1 VLQSEEVAMEHYE
14 TEEQQVEAIKR
25 FWKENGTAII
35 VGAVLGLGGLWGW
48 RYYNDEQIASKEQAS
63 AAFEVQTASLLAKD
77 ASFGEAKQYIDQNSD
92 SGYALLMAFQLAQQ
106 AIDRKDLNE
115 AEKQLS
121 FAANNSD
128 SEAVNGLA
136 NLRLA
141 RVQLALEQPEKALAS
156 IEKVTAIAFS
166 AQQQEIKG
174 DIYVKQEMF
183 DKARSAYSA
192 ALAANSANNIVKMK
206 LDNLALAANG

>member
-1 VLQSEEVAMEHYE
+1 
-14 TEEQQVEAIKR
+14 
-25 FWKENGTAII
+25 
-35 VGAVLGLGGLWGW
+35 
-48 RYYNDEQIASKEQAS
+48 
-63 AAFEVQTASLLAKD
+63 
-77 ASFGEAKQYIDQNSD
+77 
-92 SGYALLMAFQLAQQ
+92 MAFQLAQQ

>member
-1 VLQSEEVAMEHYE
+1 MEHYE

-25 FWKENGTAII
+25 FWKENGTAVI

-63 AAFEVQTASLLAKD
+63 VAFETQTASLQAQD
-77 ASFGEAKQYIDQNSD
+77 ASFGQAKQYIDENSD

-106 AIDRKDLNE
+106 AIDRKDLTE

-121 FAANNSD
+121 FAAQNSD
-128 SEAVNGLA
+128 SEAVKALA

-141 RVQLALEQPEKALAS
+141 RVQLALEQPDKALTS
-156 IEKVTAIAFS
+156 IDKVTATAFS

-174 DIYVKQEMF
+174 DIYVNQKMF

-192 ALAANSANNIVKMK
+192 ALAANGANNIVKMK

>member
-1 VLQSEEVAMEHYE
+1 MEHYE